1 MTASEIF
8 CYLEFLKEKIN
19 VKIGLEC
26 LTAKLSYSVIT
37 TWLCIFTA
45 TLIAHVES
53 LVKYYDYIFL
63 YLSILSVL
71 GDKFFSQSVDCA

>member
-45 TLIAHVES
+45 TLIAHVEPLVITFFPIS
-53 LVKYYDYIFL
+53 L
-63 YLSILSVL
+63 LSVL
-71 GDKFFSQSVDCA
+71 GDKFVSQSVDCAQ